1 MRDRGIEFS
10 QAFTITFSYELKSFG
25 GINPKAAMIVFL
37 IYLET
42 LAIILLV
49 EQMQL
54 NFLLKQ
60 GLKTGVKMI
69 KNK

>member
-25 GINPKAAMIVFL
+25 GINQKAEMLVFPIYL
-37 IYLET
+37 EIYLET

-49 EQMQL
+49 DQIL
-54 NFLLKQ
+54 TTNH
-60 GLKTGVKMI
+60 
-69 KNK
+69 